1 METDVD
7 ARICVSEMFFG
18 IAFSVQVMSR
28 SSVATFWLA
37 ERLR

>member
-1 METDVD
+1 MD
-7 ARICVSEMFFG
+7 AKIWISEMVFG

-28 SSVATFWLA
+28 RSVATFWLV